1 MPDISTQTGEFIVLH
16 ADDVKKLPVAE
27 RKEYKIEL
35 KKYKKQV
42 AKEKYNEYMRT
53 YMKTYSKM
61 KYKYDKQYKQYH
73 KDMSKYYYAL
83 KKENERGIKPLSSLL
98 DNMTILE

>member
-1 MPDISTQTGEFIVLH
+1 MPEISTQTGEFIVLQ
-16 ADDVKKLPVAE
+16 AEDIKKMPLAE

-73 KDMSKYYYAL
+73 KEMSKYYYAL
-83 KKENERGIKPLSSLL
+83 KKDKERGIKPLSSLL